1 MGETAGPAGAGPQVL
16 YYRNP
21 MNASVT
27 SPVPAKDSMG
37 MDYVPVYAD
46 EALAHDAQGL
56 QLPES
61 TIRKLGV
68 RTQPVGFGPQATQ
81 VEATGIVQLN
91 EHSVREIRL
100 RVEGWIE
107 ELSVRAVG
115 DTVRVGQPLFRLYSL
130 RLESAEQ
137 EYLNSLTFNDA
148 ARVTLSERRLI
159 DLAVEP
165 AFIATLRETR
175 KIPHLIPFHAAIA
188 GVVTELGVRQG
199 AYVDPTAVIMRM
211 AALDPAWVVVEVPQS
226 SAADVVVGNKAA
238 LSATAYPERTFEGRV
253 DYIYPTLDA
262 STRTLRVRLLVPN
275 PNALLLPNM
284 YASAILSGA
293 ASEPA
298 IHVPREAVI
307 RDGAR
312 ARVILAQ
319 PGGRFVPRAVHLGR
333 EIGNE
338 LVVLDG
344 LAQGD
349 RVVTSAIFLVDSEA
363 SVQASLQRIGGGEP
377 AADGATGSTA
387 TMAPKH

>member
-1 MGETAGPAGAGPQVL
+1 MARTAGPAGESRRVL

-27 SPVPAKDSMG
+27 SPVPAKDTMG

-46 EALAHDAQGL
+46 EATADAQGVR
-56 QLPES
+56 LPDS
-61 TIRKLGV
+61 TVSKLGV
-68 RTQPVGFGPQATQ
+68 RSRPVGFGPLATQ
-81 VEATGIVQLN
+81 IDATGIVQLN

-100 RVEGWIE
+100 RAEGWIE

-115 DTVRVGQPLFRLYSL
+115 DTVRAGQPLFKLYSL

-137 EYLNSLTFNDA
+137 EYLNSLTFNDV
-148 ARVTLSERRLI
+148 ARVALSERRLI

-165 AFIATLRETR
+165 AFIASLRETR
-175 KIPHLIPFHAAIA
+175 KIPHLIPFHASSA

-199 AYVDPTAVIMRM
+199 AYVDPTAVVMRI
-211 AALDPAWVVVEVPQS
+211 AALDPAWVVVDVPQS
-226 SAADVVVGNKAA
+226 SAADVIVGNKAT
-238 LSATAYPERTFEGRV
+238 LSTTAYPERTFEGHV

-262 STRTLRVRLLVPN
+262 STRTLRVRLVVPN

-284 YASAILSGA
+284 YASAVLMGA

-319 PGGRFVPRAVHLGR
+319 PGGRFVPRAVRLGR

-363 SVQASLQRIGGGEP
+363 SVQASLERIGGGMP